1 MLDKENF
8 EFIKSLDD
16 NYKKATMLANI
27 FFKDKKDKGGF
38 PYLGHLQYVSNSF
51 DDEDHRVVGMLH
63 DIIEDTVVS
72 KTILLELGFS
82 EKIVDA
88 ISILTRNEEDDYYKY
103 IDDISNSENI
113 LAIDIKLKD
122 LEHNMDIAR
131 IMNPTEEDYKRIEKY
146 KKCYEILE
154 KKRSTLC

>member
-16 NYKKATMLANI
+16 NYKKAVMLANL

-38 PYLGHLQYVSNSF
+38 PYLGHLMYVSNAF
-51 DDEDHRVVGMLH
+51 DDEEHKIVGLLH

-88 ISILTRNEEDDYYKY
+88 IVLLTRTTDDYYKY
-103 IDDISNSENI
+103 IHDIADSKNM

-122 LEHNMDIAR
+122 LENNMDLSR
-131 IMNPTEEDYKRIEKY
+131 IKDPVEEDYKRLEKY
-146 KKCYEILE
+146 KECYKILE
-154 KKRSTLC
+154 KVREK

>member
-8 EFIKSLDD
+8 DFIKALDD
-16 NYKKATMLANI
+16 DYKKAVMLANL

-38 PYLGHLQYVSNSF
+38 PYLGHLMYVSNSF
-51 DDEDHRVVGMLH
+51 DDEDHKIVGLLH

-88 ISILTRNEEDDYYKY
+88 IVILTRTTDDYYKY
-103 IDDISNSENI
+103 IHDIADSKNM

-122 LEHNMDIAR
+122 LENNMDLAR
-131 IMNPTEEDYKRIEKY
+131 IKDPVEEDYKRLEKY
-146 KKCYEILE
+146 KECYKILE
-154 KKRSTLC
+154 KVRGK